1 MRPCALALCFD
12 ESNLRSPRDESMSSL
27 ARLVLDIEAQ
37 LVGRA
42 VQTPRCWRPAMHH
55 CPSLTRDNS
64 LRSTPYTDDM

>member
-42 VQTPRCWRPAMHH
+42 VQTPRRWRPAMHQ
-55 CPSLTRDNS
+55 SLVDKRQLATIYA
-64 LRSTPYTDDM
+64 LH